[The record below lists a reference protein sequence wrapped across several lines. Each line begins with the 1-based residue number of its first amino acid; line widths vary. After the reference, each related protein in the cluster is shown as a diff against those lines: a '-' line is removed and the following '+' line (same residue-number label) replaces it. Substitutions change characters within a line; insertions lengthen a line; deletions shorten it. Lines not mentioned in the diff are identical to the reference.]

1 MATFN
6 PSEIY
11 QFAIKIEENGE
22 KFYRTMVDKLENDKV
37 IELFTHLAK
46 EEVRHKVTFQKLLS
60 GFEDYR
66 PPESYQDEYFQYLQ
80 AYAENLVFNFEKFET
95 DMVKVESLEDAFQYA
110 IGKELDT
117 IAYFREMKEL
127 VPVGEKDKIESIL
140 EEERRHVVLLTEMKK
155 EVLN

>member
-22 KFYRTMVDKLENDKV
+22 NFYNSMATKLDNDKV
-37 IELFTHLAK
+37 IDLFKYLAK
-46 EEVRHKVTFQKLLS
+46 EEVGHKATFTKLLAN
-60 GFEDYR
+60 FQDYQ
-66 PPESYQDEYFQYLQ
+66 PSESYQDEYFQYLQ
-80 AYAENLVFNFEKFET
+80 AYAENLVFNFGKFDSE
-95 DMVKVESLEDAFQYA
+95 MAKVDTIEDAFQFA

-127 VPVGEKDKIESIL
+127 VPEGEKEKIEAIL
-140 EEERRHVVLLTEMKK
+140 EEERKHVVLLTEKKK
-155 EVLN
+155 EILD

>member
-22 KFYRTMVDKLENDKV
+22 KFYLSMVEKMEDEKV
-37 IELFTHLAK
+37 IDLFTQLAK
-46 EEVRHKVTFQKLLS
+46 EEVKHKAIFTKLLS
-60 GFEDYR
+60 GFEDYQ
-66 PPESYQDEYFQYLQ
+66 PPESYQNEYFQYLK
-80 AYAENLVFNFEKFET
+80 AYADNLVFNFDRFDSDIAKIT
-95 DMVKVESLEDAFQYA
+95 TTEDAFQFA

-127 VPVGEKDKIESIL
+127 VPVGEKEKIEAIIN
-140 EEERRHVVLLTEMKK
+140 EERKHVVLLTELKN

>member
-22 KFYRTMVDKLENDKV
+22 TFYNTMAAKLENDKV
-37 IELFTHLAK
+37 IELFKHLAK
-46 EEVRHKVTFQKLLS
+46 EEVGHKATFKKLLAE
-60 GFEDYR
+60 FEDYK
-66 PPESYQDEYFQYLQ
+66 PAESYQNEYFSYLQ
-80 AYAENLVFNFEKFET
+80 AYAENLVFHFDRFAK
-95 DMVKVESLEDAFQYA
+95 DMSKVDTIEDAFQFA

-127 VPVGEKDKIESIL
+127 VPEGEKEKIEAIL
-140 EEERRHVVLLTEMKK
+140 DEERKHVVLLTEKKK
-155 EVLN
+155 EILD

>member
-22 KFYRTMVDKLENDKV
+22 KFYLSMVDKLDNEKV
-37 IELFTHLAK
+37 IKLFKRLAG
-46 EEVRHKVTFQKLLS
+46 EEVKHKATFKKLLS
-60 GFEDYR
+60 SFEDYE
-66 PPESYQDEYFQYLQ
+66 PPESFQDEYFQYLQ
-80 AYAENLVFNFEKFET
+80 AYADNLVFNFNKFDRTIEKIDT
-95 DMVKVESLEDAFQYA
+95 IEDAFQFA
-110 IGKELDT
+110 IEKELDT

-127 VPVGEKDKIESIL
+127 VPEGEKTKIETIID
-140 EEERRHVVLLTEMKK
+140 EERKHVVLLTELKQ